1 MKRIVSVIY
10 FTIIN
15 LVIFAQTQYDYY
27 EDDVAHEKP
36 VIDGYGLLGLI
47 MLAIIGFVVWFIY
60 ASIKEWANKHIDTT
74 PKVKA
79 PKPKS
84 SIEIM
89 KEEAE
94 KARKK
99 RELEWEAMEKAKLRA
114 EAIEILKTEYNEPII
129 MDGVKYE
136 LKYDIIK
143 DDQIDAF
150 VKGYIKG
157 CYRYF
162 NFYPTSKMKKMFP
175 PIVFIGYLRGLKE
188 EKEVWEKFGKFPG

>member
-188 EKEVWEKFGKFPG
+188 EKEVWEK

>member
-1 MKRIVSVIY
+1 MKRIVSVLY
-10 FTIIN
+10 FLIIN
-15 LVIFAQTQYDYY
+15 IVIIAQTQYDFY

-36 VIDGYGLLGLI
+36 VIDGYALLG
-47 MLAIIGFVVWFIY
+47 IIILGIFWVIY
-60 ASIKEWANKHIDTT
+60 KAIKEEIDKHIDKT
-74 PKVKA
+74 PKVKTPTP

-84 SIEIM
+84 SSEIL
-89 KEEAE
+89 KEEME
-94 KARKK
+94 KSRKK

-162 NFYPTSKMKKMFP
+162 NLG
-175 PIVFIGYLRGLKE
+175 IGA
-188 EKEVWEKFGKFPG
+188 